1 MITSKEYREAKN
13 IVAQYEH
20 QEYEAA
26 RKSLGKLELNQPI
39 RWKRARALKFWIHEI
54 TDDEV
59 LIRTTESANDPD
71 RDDFWV
77 TYDKL
82 ILVE

>member
-1 MITSKEYREAKN
+1 MITGKEYREAKA

-20 QEYEAA
+20 QEYEAS

-39 RWKRARALKFWIHEI
+39 RWTRAPGLSFWIHEI
-54 TDDEV
+54 RGDEV

-77 TYDKL
+77 AYDKL
-82 ILVE
+82 MLI